1 MIEYHYI
8 ISVRTSQGA
17 GHTLAGTVSVREGS
31 TRQEAFHGVLAITQE
46 EIDTRGSF
54 EVTFFAFEPN
64 RL

>member
-8 ISVRTSQGA
+8 ISVRTRQGD

-31 TRQEAFHGVLAITQE
+31 TRQEAFRGVLAIAQ
-46 EIDTRGSF
+46 DTVERAAF
-54 EVTFFAFEPN
+54 EVTFFSFEPN